1 MAEPTRSNAELAY
14 TDDLTGLYNRRY
26 LKFILPQELTKAK
39 DSKTSLSLFMIDFDN
54 FKGIN
59 DTYGHLNGDK
69 VLIDISNIL
78 KNEIGQDGI
87 SIRYAGDEFTV
98 LLSGKHLKEASL
110 IGHKLLEVISRHK
123 LELKSG
129 KKVPSFSFSIGVAVY
144 PDDADNAENLL
155 DKADQALYSAK
166 RMGKNRLAT
175 AGDIIQEVR
184 DREIVLT
191 ALPCKKFIDRE
202 KELEYLKKSYEA
214 MQGGA
219 REYLLIR
226 GASGVGKTRLMME
239 VFNPKKAALTPLI
252 LKCRKEDM
260 YQPYGAISSA
270 LRGYHGLKEAL
281 SDKDAFSAI
290 TGLIRK
296 TGWKKIVILIDD
308 ILWIDSESLSAV
320 QRILED
326 KEFSGVLV
334 AATAPKDAAFNA
346 DKMPQPEILD
356 LTPFPETAVS
366 ELLSSVFTG
375 LIIPPDLHKKIF
387 QASGG
392 YPSLVEE
399 MLKYILKK
407 KIIYVWDGK
416 WMLDEKNIGSVPSSI
431 TELVDKFIS
440 ELDSETKDVLSKA
453 AVLGSD
459 FNVDILKGLYG
470 KNEGQLVDTLDKLR
484 EEGILG
490 QDVLA
495 DSNILS
501 FVSSII
507 KESIYN
513 NIRKTELPQM
523 HKRIANLIKDY
534 YKSETGVYSQLRY
547 HLEEAGESI
556 EGMPERALPSAEEIA
571 EKPLSE
577 ASAKIAPNVVILLR
591 AAWLN
596 SRLYPLDNKTCVD
609 SIESLYSD
617 IKSILEN
624 DPTLT
629 IMISG
634 EDAIINGKPVSKK
647 KLSAALSRAL
657 ASLFSEYG
665 ISSITFK
672 RRLAKRD
679 LISLFS
685 IVIKEED
692 AEKTDMFA
700 KMLKEKNVTNIKID
714 EVKYRK
720 ASELRGGVR
729 GIGDKNKIARILE
742 DLGKMADSKQVA
754 DTFLSMDPSLRT
766 QMIAESDAY
775 GIEGSGLVNGIL
787 SGLRDEQMASI
798 LKDGYRV
805 AGSSPKELSDLI
817 KMILQVQ
824 NQKKATPSD
833 TQNLFKKAGV
843 DREAAEKAMAEAPP
857 EPFFDEMAKK
867 FISGSKADV
876 LENKVITNLRPLTE
890 ALIIKGDRKTI
901 EDLVKSLLVKLDSE
915 SPLVR
920 LSAAEGLG
928 KMLNVLLEK
937 EIFDISADVII
948 EMAHCLKAEE
958 NIKVYAEILKNMEDA
973 VSTLIQKQRPSLLI
987 SPLLALT
994 DEAAPDSRRSGEF
1007 KRHAKASISRAI
1019 TPENMNILLLSLKS
1033 KTEKDYAVMIDI
1045 LSQLE
1050 EEVIVS
1056 LIDAICRKGDMKLDP
1071 FDTYIK
1077 KQNIAVIIKKMGEGA
1092 AVKVKE
1098 LLSDKRPH
1106 VAGCAVEIFGYINET
1121 KYLPYLE
1128 PAMLNPDKEVRKAA
1142 LEVIRK
1148 LPAGGE
1154 GDNTVK
1160 LLVRIL
1166 PGEKEPSV
1174 SSRIIDL
1181 ICELTS
1187 KSFAPY
1193 VKNELK
1199 GKIRLD
1205 DYDKLVAKLAAKK

>member
-1 MAEPTRSNAELAY
+1 MAELTRTNAELAY
-14 TDDLTGLYNRRY
+14 IDDLTGLYNRRY

-39 DSKTSLSLFMIDFDN
+39 DQKASLSLFMIDFDN

-78 KNEIGQDGI
+78 KSEIGQDGI
-87 SIRYAGDEFTV
+87 FIRYAGDEFTV
-98 LLSGKHLKEASL
+98 LLAGKRLKEATL
-110 IGHKLLEVISRHK
+110 IGYKLLEVISRHK

-129 KKVPSFSFSIGVAVY
+129 KNIPAFSFSVGVAVY
-144 PDDADNAENLL
+144 PDDAGTVESLL

-175 AGDIIQEVR
+175 SGDIIQEAH
-184 DREIVLT
+184 DREMVLS
-191 ALPCKKFIDRE
+191 ALPCKNFISRE
-202 KELEYLKKSYEA
+202 KELEHLKKSYEA
-214 MQGGA
+214 MQEGA
-219 REYLLIR
+219 RKYLLIR
-226 GASGVGKTRLMME
+226 GAGGVGKTRLMME
-239 VFNPKKAALTPLI
+239 AFNPDETDPKPLL

-260 YQPYGAISSA
+260 YQPYGAISRA
-270 LRGYHGLKEAL
+270 LRDYHGLKEAL
-281 SDKDAFSAI
+281 SDKDTFDTI
-290 TGLIRK
+290 IGLIHNL
-296 TGWKKIVILIDD
+296 GLKKILVLIDD
-308 ILWIDSESLSAV
+308 ILWIDSESLKVV
-320 QRILED
+320 QWILES
-326 KEFSGVLV
+326 KEFSGSLLV
-334 AATAPKDAAFNA
+334 ATVSKDPFNA
-346 DKMPQPEILD
+346 DKMPQPDILD
-356 LTPFPETAVS
+356 LAPLPETSVS
-366 ELLSSVFTG
+366 ELLSSVFPG
-375 LIIPPDLHKKIF
+375 LAIPSGLQKKIF

-392 YPSLVEE
+392 YPALAEE

-407 KIIYVWDGK
+407 KIIYVRDGR

-431 TELVDKFIS
+431 TDLVDKFIS
-440 ELDSETKDVLSKA
+440 ELDNETREVLSKA
-453 AVLGSD
+453 AVLGND
-459 FNVDILKGLYG
+459 FNVNILKGLYG

-490 QDVLA
+490 KDILA

-501 FVSSII
+501 FVNSII

-513 NIRKTELPQM
+513 NIRKAELQQM
-523 HKRIANLIKDY
+523 HKRVADLIKDY
-534 YKSETGVYSQLRY
+534 YKSETGAYSQLRY
-547 HLEEAGESI
+547 HLEEAGEA

-577 ASAKIAPNVVILLR
+577 SSAKIAPNVVMLLR

-596 SRLYPLDNKTCVD
+596 SHLYPLDNKTCVD
-609 SIESLYSD
+609 SIESLYGD
-617 IKSILEN
+617 IKSILGN

-634 EDAIINGKPVSKK
+634 EDAIINGEPVSKK
-647 KLSAALSRAL
+647 KLSAVLSRAL

-672 RRLAKRD
+672 KGMDKRD

-692 AEKTDMFA
+692 AEKTGTFA
-700 KMLKEKNVTNIKID
+700 KMLKEKGVASIKID

-720 ASELRGGVR
+720 ASEIKAGGQ
-729 GIGDKNKIARILE
+729 GIGDKSKIARILE
-742 DLGKMADSKQVA
+742 DLGKMADRKQMTDA
-754 DTFLSMDPSLRT
+754 FLSMDPSLRT
-766 QMIAESDAY
+766 QMIAENSSL
-775 GIEGSGLVNGIL
+775 INGIL
-787 SGLRDEQMASI
+787 SGLTDDQMANI
-798 LKDGYRV
+798 LKDG
-805 AGSSPKELSDLI
+805 
-817 KMILQVQ
+817 
-824 NQKKATPSD
+824 
-833 TQNLFKKAGV
+833 V
-843 DREAAEKAMAEAPP
+843 DIEAAKKAMAEAQP

-867 FISGSKADV
+867 FIGVGKADV

-890 ALIIKGDRKTI
+890 ALIIKGDRQTI
-901 EDLVKSLLVKLDSE
+901 EDLAKSLFAKLASE
-915 SPLVR
+915 SPSVR

-937 EIFDISADVII
+937 EIFDISAGVITGT
-948 EMAHCLKAEE
+948 ARCLKAEE
-958 NIKVYAEILKNMEDA
+958 NIKVYAEILKDMEDA

-987 SPLLALT
+987 SPLLAMA
-994 DEAAPDSRRSGEF
+994 DEVIPDSKRSGEF
-1007 KRHAKASISRAI
+1007 KRHAKASITRAI

-1033 KTEKDYAVMIDI
+1033 KTEKDYTVIIGI

-1050 EEVIVS
+1050 EEVITS
-1056 LIDAICRKGDMKLDP
+1056 LIDAMCRKGDMKLDP

-1077 KQNIAVIIKKMGEGA
+1077 KHNVAAIIKKMGEGA
-1092 AVKVKE
+1092 IAKVKE

-1106 VAGCAVEIFGYINET
+1106 VAVCAVEVFGHINEV

-1128 PAMLNPDKEVRKAA
+1128 TGMLNPDKEVRKAA
-1142 LEVIRK
+1142 LEAIK
-1148 LPAGGE
+1148 KMPAG
-1154 GDNTVK
+1154 DDTVK

-1174 SSRIIDL
+1174 SSKIMDL
-1181 ICELTS
+1181 ICELAS
-1187 KSFAPY
+1187 KQFAPY

-1199 GKIRLD
+1199 GRIRLD

>member
-1 MAEPTRSNAELAY
+1 MAELTRSNAELAY

-39 DSKTSLSLFMIDFDN
+39 DQKASLSLFMIDFDN
-54 FKGIN
+54 FKNIN

-87 SIRYAGDEFTV
+87 FIRYAGDEFTV

-110 IGHKLLEVISRHK
+110 IGYKLLEAISRHK

-129 KKVPSFSFSIGVAVY
+129 KKVPNFSFSIGVAAY
-144 PDDADNAENLL
+144 PDDADTAENLL

-175 AGDIIQEVR
+175 ASDIIQEAH
-184 DREIVLT
+184 DREMVLS
-191 ALPCKKFIDRE
+191 ALPCKNFIGRE
-202 KELEYLKKSYEA
+202 KELEHLKKSYEA
-214 MQGGA
+214 MQAGA
-219 REYLLIR
+219 RKYLLIR

-239 VFNPKKAALTPLI
+239 AFNPDKIDPKPLL

-260 YQPYGAISSA
+260 YQPYGAVSSA
-270 LRGYHGLKEAL
+270 LRDYHGLKEVL
-281 SDKDAFSAI
+281 SDRDTFNAV

-296 TGWKKIVILIDD
+296 SGPKKIIVLIDD
-308 ILWIDSESLSAV
+308 ILWIDSESLKVVRWMLENNESSGTLAV
-320 QRILED
+320 
-326 KEFSGVLV
+326 
-334 AATAPKDAAFNA
+334 ATVSKDQFNA
-346 DKMPQPEILD
+346 DKMPLPEILD
-356 LTPFPETAVS
+356 LVPFSETAVS
-366 ELLSSVFTG
+366 ELLSSIFPG
-375 LIIPPDLHKKIF
+375 LTIPPDLKKKIF
-387 QASGG
+387 QSSGG
-392 YPSLVEE
+392 YPALAEE

-407 KIIYVWDGK
+407 KIIYARDGR

-431 TELVDKFIS
+431 TDLVDKFIS
-440 ELDSETKDVLSKA
+440 ELDSETREVLSKA
-453 AVLGSD
+453 AVLGND
-459 FNVDILKGLYG
+459 FNVNILKGLYG
-470 KNEGQLVDTLDKLR
+470 KNEGQLVDTLDKLK
-484 EEGILG
+484 EEGVLG
-490 QDVLA
+490 QDILE
-495 DSNILS
+495 DSNVLS
-501 FVSSII
+501 FVNSIV

-513 NIRKTELPQM
+513 NIRKAELQQM
-523 HKRIANLIKDY
+523 HKRIADLIKDY
-534 YKSETGVYSQLRY
+534 YKSEPGVYSQLRY
-547 HLEEAGESI
+547 HLEEAGETA

-577 ASAKIAPNVVILLR
+577 NSAKIAPNVVMLLR

-596 SRLYPLDNKTCVD
+596 SHLYPLDNKTCVD
-609 SIESLYSD
+609 SIESLCSD
-617 IKSILEN
+617 IKSILGN

-634 EDAIINGKPVSKK
+634 EDAIINGEPVSKK

-665 ISSITFK
+665 ISSMTFK
-672 RRLAKRD
+672 KGMDERD

-692 AEKTDMFA
+692 AEKTGTFA
-700 KMLKEKNVTNIKID
+700 KMLKEKGVANIKID

-720 ASELRGGVR
+720 ASELKAGIR
-729 GIGDKNKIARILE
+729 GIGDENKIARILE
-742 DLGKMADSKQVA
+742 DLGKIADRKQMA

-766 QMIAESDAY
+766 QMIAESAAC
-775 GIEGSGLVNGIL
+775 GIEGSGLVSGIL
-787 SGLRDEQMASI
+787 SGLGDDQMANI
-798 LKDGYRV
+798 LKDGYRA
-805 AGSSPKELSDLI
+805 AGSSPGELSELI
-817 KMILQVQ
+817 KMILQAQ
-824 NQKKATPSD
+824 NQKKATPSE

-867 FISGSKADV
+867 FISGGKADV
-876 LENKVITNLRPLTE
+876 LGNKVITNLRPLTE

-901 EDLVKSLLVKLDSE
+901 EDLVKSLLAKLASE
-915 SPLVR
+915 SPSVR

-937 EIFDISADVII
+937 EIFDISAGVIT
-948 EMAHCLKAEE
+948 EMARCLKAEE
-958 NIKVYAEILKNMEDA
+958 NIKVYAEILKDMEDA
-973 VSTLIQKQRPSLLI
+973 VSTLIQKQRPSLLT
-987 SPLLALT
+987 SPLLALKE
-994 DEAAPDSRRSGEF
+994 EAVSESRRSGEF

-1056 LIDAICRKGDMKLDP
+1056 LIDAMCRKGDMKMDP
-1071 FDTYIK
+1071 FDIYIK
-1077 KQNIAVIIKKMGEGA
+1077 KHNVAAIIKKMGEGA
-1092 AVKVKE
+1092 IVKVKE

-1106 VAGCAVEIFGYINET
+1106 VAGCAVEVFGYINET

-1128 PAMLNPDKEVRKAA
+1128 PAVLNPNKEVRKAA

-1148 LPAGGE
+1148 LPSGGG
-1154 GDNTVK
+1154 GDDIVK

-1174 SSRIIDL
+1174 SSKIIDL
-1181 ICELTS
+1181 ICELAS
-1187 KSFAPY
+1187 KLFAPY